1 MAAAVSRR
9 GLAALLLGRR
19 PGPLPSCLRP
29 PPARRRL
36 LSAAASLGP
45 GPGAPQA
52 AVPLLAA
59 ARRYSQVI
67 DSPTQ
72 EGQLA
77 EQDPEPPKAENED
90 SVFLIRAHGFPFA
103 CTKKEMMAF
112 FDSCKIRNGENG
124 IHFLLNRDGRRR
136 GDALIELESKAD
148 VQKALEKNLRYM
160 GTRYV
165 KVHEIHDKDVDGLLQ
180 SLRYESQVMSDGV
193 VLLRGLPFDSTED
206 DIADFFAGLRIT
218 DITFVYRGE
227 RKTGEAYVQFAAP
240 EMVAKALLR
249 HKEYMENRYIEV
261 YISTKREMQRHLSL
275 RKEMVRLRR
284 ELGSTAE
291 ERELDYTRGSSAE
304 RENELASE
312 AAESSRPC
320 SQSGSIL
327 SSLRTVHVRGFPT
340 QVSAQD
346 IVDFFAPLRPSR
358 ILIEYN
364 SDGVATGEADV
375 HFESHDDAVAAM
387 AKERAQ
393 LQFGAVEVFLKEHPK
408 AAGHH

>member
-1 MAAAVSRR
+1 MAAAVCRR
-9 GLAALLLGRR
+9 GVFALLLGRR
-19 PGPLPSCLRP
+19 PWPVPPCLRP

-36 LSAAASLGP
+36 LSAAASV

-52 AVPLLAA
+52 AAPFCGS
-59 ARRYSQVI
+59 ARRYSQVV

-77 EQDPEPPKAENED
+77 EQDPEPPKDENED

-227 RKTGEAYVQFAAP
+227 RKTGEAYVQFEAP

-275 RKEMVRLRR
+275 RKEMIRLRR

-291 ERELDYTRGSSAE
+291 ERELDYSRGSSAE
-304 RENELASE
+304 REKEVASE
-312 AAESSRPC
+312 AAESSGPS
-320 SQSGSIL
+320 SQSGRIL
-327 SSLRTVHVRGFPT
+327 SLRTVHVRGFPT
-340 QVSAQD
+340 QVSARD
-346 IVDFFAPLRPSR
+346 IVDFFAPLRPTR

-375 HFESHDDAVAAM
+375 QFESYDDAVAAM
-387 AKERAQ
+387 AKEKGQ
-393 LQFGAVEVFLKEHPK
+393 LQFGAVELSLKEQPK
-408 AAGHH
+408 AAGPH